1 MNTATASQLP
11 FDPPE
16 LSDFDGPTIL
26 RVVPATEPTP
36 TERLAIVHRLVT
48 DVFGTAL
55 DLDPVAVR
63 AGAQEQ
69 NALIVS
75 ADTVAHGLLTISPE
89 LQERTLA
96 SLAAAGIDVSAE
108 DLFDLSL
115 LDEVYAEFPE
125 LADLGS

>member
-1 MNTATASQLP
+1 M
-11 FDPPE
+11 
-16 LSDFDGPTIL
+16 
-26 RVVPATEPTP
+26 
-36 TERLAIVHRLVT
+36 ERWRR
-48 DVFGTAL
+48 
-55 DLDPVAVR
+55 P
-63 AGAQEQ
+63 
-69 NALIVS
+69 
-75 ADTVAHGLLTISPE
+75 SPE